1 MKFLQ
6 LVKTLLLTSA
16 IAALLTT
23 RALSQE
29 KSSIGVNL
37 SPASTDSALSTQ
49 KTPLDTKAQ
58 HVKPIT
64 EIQRLSE
71 ISCCAFNL
79 YIERGQ
85 DARTT
90 IILRFPL
97 VQSSCASA

>member
-1 MKFLQ
+1 MNFSIEIEQEDDGRFLAE
-6 LVKTLLLTSA
+6 V
-16 IAALLTT
+16 
-23 RALSQE
+23 
-29 KSSIGVNL
+29 
-37 SPASTDSALSTQ
+37 
-49 KTPLDTKAQ
+49 
-58 HVKPIT
+58 
-64 EIQRLSE
+64 